1 MAEEN
6 TLTSNEIYF
15 QEEENEQGIN
25 LTLEENLQNN
35 LVGLINDRFTSAETA
50 RNLDE
55 QRWLTAYHNY
65 RGLYGKNVRF
75 RESEKSRVFVKV
87 TKTKVLAAFGQL
99 VDVIFGSNKFPI
111 GVSETKVPEGVAE
124 HAHLDIQNPVIERFE
139 RKK

>member
-35 LVGLINDRFTSAETA
+35 LVALINDRFTSAETA

-55 QRWLTAYHNY
+55 
-65 RGLYGKNVRF
+65 
-75 RESEKSRVFVKV
+75 
-87 TKTKVLAAFGQL
+87 
-99 VDVIFGSNKFPI
+99 
-111 GVSETKVPEGVAE
+111 
-124 HAHLDIQNPVIERFE
+124 
-139 RKK
+139 